1 MMPPGGGEADL
12 IFAGA
17 GLSLS
22 KVGECIVDE
31 AVFAQYPPD
40 GGGNYTDH
48 SASAS
53 VEFWQSEK
61 IARTK

>member
-1 MMPPGGGEADL
+1 L